1 MITCRPLRLAGELNM
16 CIHAYSSQHIGD
28 YLQTTASATSVETY
42 TPWTTR
48 TVKNGEKDF
57 KKFVTRTALWSV
69 SLPDNTG
76 KLNTAL
82 SARCQAATN
91 LLCRN
96 TPSSKSVVSFIF

>member
-1 MITCRPLRLAGELNM
+1 MRKKTGPATYAHMNLF
-16 CIHAYSSQHIGD
+16 YYDSSS
-28 YLQTTASATSVETY
+28 L
-42 TPWTTR
+42 WTNG
-48 TVKNGEKDF
+48 TVKNGVKDF
-57 KKFVTRTALWSV
+57 KKFATRTPLWSV

-96 TPSSKSVVSFIF
+96 TPASKSLVSFIF